1 MIDEDIKKLVIARLE
16 VLPPDK
22 KISIGSIGEFT
33 KEELIES
40 VKNEDALGKKII
52 QIELE
57 FLQALKGGVITP

>member
-1 MIDEDIKKLVIARLE
+1 MDEDIKNLVIARLE

-33 KEELIES
+33 RDELIES
-40 VKNEDALGKKII
+40 VKKEDAIGRKMI

-57 FLQALKGGVITP
+57 FLQSLKKGILTP

>member
-40 VKNEDALGKKII
+40 VKNEDLIGKKII
-52 QIELE
+52 QIEIE
-57 FLQALKGGVITP
+57 FLQALKEGVMTT